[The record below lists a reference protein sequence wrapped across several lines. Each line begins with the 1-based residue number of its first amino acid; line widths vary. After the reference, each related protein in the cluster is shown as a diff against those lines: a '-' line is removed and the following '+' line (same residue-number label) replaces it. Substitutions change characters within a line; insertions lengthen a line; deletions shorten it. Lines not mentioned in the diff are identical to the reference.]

1 MLVCHCYGVSESRIR
16 EAVREGADTSESIR
30 RACFAGGGCGSC
42 RTAVVEILQSER
54 TRRDARPAAEAP
66 PLAAG

>member
-16 EAVREGADTSESIR
+16 EAVREGADSCESVR
-30 RACFAGGGCGSC
+30 RACFAGGGCGGC

-54 TRRDARPAAEAP
+54 PLRAEPDATEVP

>member
-16 EAVREGADTSESIR
+16 ETVREGADTSESIR
-30 RACFAGGGCGSC
+30 RACFAGGGCGGC
-42 RTAVVEILQSER
+42 RSAVVEILQSER
-54 TRRDARPAAEAP
+54 ALRDTRPTDEVP